1 MSLVSVKSNASALLA
16 ALAQITLFFATP
28 GFAAQGLDVH
38 PSVSTDLPSIK
49 MVDVFNLFPNVGA
62 LITLAESND
71 AGLAPG
77 ILGQC
82 TGTLIH
88 ERVVLVAGHC
98 TAPAVGGLPPFIK
111 TFMTFS
117 PNALDRSTWRA
128 VSDLVTHPSLPPCPP
143 PDLCTFE
150 GLAPGILDIGLVF
163 LSQPLRGISPATLA
177 RPGTLETA
185 RARGSLTMIPGY
197 GFLNSRPGGAH
208 GGIPPPISEWD
219 GLRRIKLSAVRQVVD
234 DKWASWSLP
243 GVVCYG
249 DSGAPTF
256 YNPDPRAGR
265 SGERIVA
272 VGSDGGWV
280 CFSRDDRAR
289 VDTAAAQ
296 DWIRRTIAQT
306 LRVKA

>member
-1 MSLVSVKSNASALLA
+1 MSVVSLKPSTLLA
-16 ALAQITLFFATP
+16 ALALLTLFATP
-28 GFAAQGLDVH
+28 RGLRAQGRLEVH
-38 PSVSTDLPSIK
+38 PSFSTDLHSIK

-71 AGLAPG
+71 AGLPPG

-150 GLAPGILDIGLVF
+150 GLAPDILDIGLVF
-163 LSQPLRGISPATLA
+163 LSQPVRGISPAQLA
-177 RPGTLETA
+177 QRGALEIA
-185 RARGSLTMIPGY
+185 QAKRSLMIVPGY
-197 GFLNSRPGGAH
+197 GFLDSLPGGVH
-208 GGIPPPISEWD
+208 GGMPPPSSEWD
-219 GLRRIKLSAVRQVVD
+219 GLRRIKMSMLERVVD
-234 DKWASWSLP
+234 SEWASWSRP

-256 YNPDPRAGR
+256 FNPNPRAGR
-265 SGERIVA
+265 SQERIVA
-272 VGSDGGWV
+272 VASDGGWV

-306 LRVKA
+306 LRVRP